1 MDPRLRTRVEIE
13 TINEILPELD
23 YYQLLGLPRDCAQND
38 IDGAF
43 RTETRRLHPDRAAA
57 GATPEFKTVA
67 NTVFKAVN
75 DAYRVLRD
83 PDSRARYDAERR
95 QGERRLSDEARRS
108 AEAEAAQR
116 NDPTKAAR
124 TEKGG
129 KYWKMA
135 LQNWNDGDFNG
146 CIMNINFALTF
157 ESDNATFK
165 DYLEKAKLAFEE
177 KKKEAKIA
185 NAYKIRIS

>member
-1 MDPRLRTRVEIE
+1 MDPRLRTRIEIE
-13 TINEILPELD
+13 TIHAILPELD
-23 YYQLLGLPRDCAQND
+23 YYQLLALARDCAQND

-43 RTETRRLHPDRAAA
+43 RTETRRLHPDRVTA
-57 GATPEFKTVA
+57 GAPEEFKAVA

-95 QGERRLSDEARRS
+95 QGDRRMSDEARRA
-108 AEAEAAQR
+108 AEADAAQR
-116 NDPTKAAR
+116 SDPARAAR

-157 ESDNATFK
+157 EPDNATFK
-165 DYLEKAKLAFEE
+165 DYIARAKAAFEE